1 MRSRKEQ
8 RESERQEKAYHFSVF
23 LMYMMAM
30 VIRINQVFGMTMLG
44 EKLVDIVIMLLDL
57 ACLVL
62 AFSER
67 KTLEQ
72 AILKISISTALAE
85 FLLFVAL
92 HFETAT
98 STGMAVRLILPCMLL
113 YRLNSL
119 NWIGRKTT

>member
-1 MRSRKEQ
+1 MRSRKERRQ
-8 RESERQEKAYHFSVF
+8 SEKQEKAYHFSVF

-62 AFSER
+62 AFSG
-67 KTLEQ
+67 KKVLEQ
-72 AILKISISTALAE
+72 AILKIVISTAFAE
-85 FLLFVAL
+85 FLLFMTL
-92 HFETAT
+92 HFETVT
-98 STGMAVRLILPCMLL
+98 STGMAIRLILPCMLL

-119 NWIGRKTT
+119 NWIGRKTI